1 MQNKEIIKYE
11 SEDERISI
19 EFPIDGE
26 TVWLSQKQIAELFG
40 KSVKTINEHIKNIF
54 SEQELQANATIRNF
68 QIVQKEGRRS
78 IKREVTHYNLDMVI
92 SVGYRVQSKRATQFR
107 IWATKI
113 LRNYIVNAT
122 EKRLT
127 VVEHRVNLIEAETKA
142 AFKYLFNDDNTT
154 LL

>member
-1 MQNKEIIKYE
+1 M
-11 SEDERISI
+11 
-19 EFPIDGE
+19 
-26 TVWLSQKQIAELFG
+26 
-40 KSVKTINEHIKNIF
+40 HIKSIF
-54 SEQELQANATIRNF
+54 SSKELEENLTIKDF
-68 QIVQKEGRRS
+68 LIVQKEGRRS

-127 VVEHRVNLIEAETKA
+127 VVEHRINLIEAETKA
-142 AFKYLFNDDNTT
+142 AFKYLFNDENTT